1 MDRLSL
7 TLEPESAALFCLG
20 LSKDQMALHHNGDTI
35 HSDEVK
41 TYLILDIGG
50 GTVDITAQVRVGPD
64 IYKVVMPPIGDD
76 YGGMKVNENFALFLQ
91 EIVQDHCFSKFLAK
105 SRQNKAVLQKIIY
118 HDFEKMKIKFGKREK
133 WGSLNA
139 SASSNRLTLPSKF
152 VRFYKEED
160 IRRGIEKYADS
171 RVKLRKDDDI
181 LVISNSKMVE
191 FFQPVLAGIK
201 TCVTKALQHLSI
213 HDIDV
218 VYVAGGFGGCQY
230 ITSWLINDIFMHI
243 INRKKF
249 AVFVPIDHKLA
260 VSHGA
265 VLYCRNPGA
274 IRARKMDAY
283 YGKSVLIP
291 FKEGVHKQSYA
302 WHRPEDGE
310 KLCDNVF
317 SCSVLQNEEVKVN
330 DVFVS
335 TSVPCSQSNKSVL
348 FEFYRST
355 NETIQYVTDAN
366 TKKIGQLEMELP
378 NPGNVPRTERTLEVT
393 MSFSSTE
400 IQARARA
407 LYLPGKPEVK
417 TVLDFLCN

>member
-7 TLEPESAALFCLG
+7 TLEPECAALFCLG
-20 LSKDQMALHHNGDTI
+20 LSKDQMATHHNGDTI
-35 HSDEVK
+35 CSDEVK

-50 GTVDITAQVRVGPD
+50 GTVDITAQVRVGPGN
-64 IYKVVMPPIGDD
+64 YKVVVPPVGDD
-76 YGGMKVNENFALFLQ
+76 YGGMKVNENFRSFLGK
-91 EIVQDHCFSKFLAK
+91 IVEDSDFSKFLAESK
-105 SRQNKAVLQKIIY
+105 DNKATLHKIIY
-118 HDFEKMKIKFGKREK
+118 HNFEKIKIKFGKTEE
-133 WGSLNA
+133 WESFNA
-139 SASSNRLTLPSKF
+139 SAPNRLNLEAEF
-152 VRFYKEED
+152 VRFYTEEV
-160 IRRGIEKYADS
+160 IRRGIEKHADS
-171 RVKLRKDDDI
+171 RVKLSERRDI
-181 LVISNSKMVE
+181 LIISNSKMAE
-191 FFQPVLAGIK
+191 FFHPVLAGIK

-213 HDIDV
+213 HEIDV
-218 VYVAGGFGGCQY
+218 VYVAGGFGGCQF
-230 ITSWLINDIFMHI
+230 ISSWLIKDIFMHT
-243 INRKKF
+243 INRKKI
-249 AVFVPIDHKLA
+249 AVFSPIDHKLA
-260 VSHGA
+260 VSRGA

-291 FKEGVHKQSYA
+291 FKEDVHKESYA

-317 SCSVLQNEEVKVN
+317 SCFVLQNEEVKVN

-335 TSVPCSQSNKSVL
+335 TSVPSSQSNKSVL

-355 NETIQYVTDAN
+355 NENIQYVTDAN
-366 TKKIGQLEMELP
+366 TKKIGRLEMELP

-400 IQARARA
+400 IQAHARA

-417 TVLDFLCN
+417 TILDFLCN